1 LEHNLGMDTAKPRIL
16 SAWDLA
22 FLAGLLALAIFY
34 GRILPLLPD
43 PVPTH
48 FDAIGRTNGW
58 TPKAQLHWLVFGAP
72 IFLWTVLFLIG
83 AIASLMPGGGGRVG
97 INPLRGLMGLGLCL
111 LMAGCLLVPLD
122 GMAAL
127 QGGILGF
134 GICLVLGIIF
144 MVRDGWQAVARMPR
158 SPDFRAG
165 LFYVNSQDPRLWV
178 EKRVGVG
185 WTLNFARPAA
195 YGVMALLG
203 LVMVGLALV
212 VLATVRK

>member
-1 LEHNLGMDTAKPRIL
+1 
-16 SAWDLA
+16 
-22 FLAGLLALAIFY
+22 
-34 GRILPLLPD
+34 
-43 PVPTH
+43 
-48 FDAIGRTNGW
+48 
-58 TPKAQLHWLVFGAP
+58 
-72 IFLWTVLFLIG
+72 
-83 AIASLMPGGGGRVG
+83 
-97 INPLRGLMGLGLCL
+97 
-111 LMAGCLLVPLD
+111 
-122 GMAAL
+122 
-127 QGGILGF
+127 
-134 GICLVLGIIF
+134 

-165 LFYVNSQDPRLWV
+165 LFYVNPQDPRLWV